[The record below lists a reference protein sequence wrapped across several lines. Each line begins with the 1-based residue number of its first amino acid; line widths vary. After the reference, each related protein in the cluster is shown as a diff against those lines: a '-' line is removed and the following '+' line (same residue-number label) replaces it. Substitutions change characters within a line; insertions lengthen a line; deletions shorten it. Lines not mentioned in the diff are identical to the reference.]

1 MLPMLSERLS
11 SFFVRS
17 QIIQKEDKEVYSYSV
32 EVLLATV
39 LNFVVLYLIAF
50 FTGRVWETTMF
61 TAGFIPLRSLVG
73 GYHAKTHLRCLAVLL
88 LTYGGFL
95 GLSYLASPE
104 QYIFFNLGCTAGSM
118 ICVWLL
124 SPVEDKNK
132 PLSWSEKK
140 AFKCRSRVAILVYIG
155 VILVGALLFPDRI
168 EFSCIAFGMLVVSL
182 SLAAAYFKNKRYNT
196 PHGRNVNQ
204 IEGRDFQ

>member
-39 LNFVVLYLIAF
+39 LNFAVLYLIAF
-50 FTGRVWETTMF
+50 FTSRVWETTMF
-61 TAGFIPLRSLVG
+61 IAGFIPLRSLAG

-88 LTYGGFL
+88 LAYGGFL

-104 QYIFFNLGCTAGSM
+104 QYIFFNLSCTAGSM

-132 PLSWSEKK
+132 PLNQHEKK
-140 AFKCRSRVAILVYIG
+140 FFKRRSRVAILVYAG
-155 VILVGALLFPDRI
+155 VIFVGTLLFSDKI
-168 EFSCIAFGMLVVSL
+168 EFSCIAFGILAVSL
-182 SLAAAYFKNKRYNT
+182 SLAAAYFKNKRYST
-196 PHGRNVNQ
+196 PNGEAVNHT
-204 IEGRDFQ
+204 EGRDFQ